1 MRRSVYANRPAAPR
15 RRPAKRLVDGALAA
29 AHGLG
34 VPLTI
39 FATMG
44 GAVGLCVLIYGA
56 INLLYNRSIARDVQ
70 AVATEEALREHSEAV
85 TKATEQ
91 MSKAT
96 QEMSKQRGSAG
107 SVSDDVRERLRAAT
121 VLIVAQQ
128 QDGWASE
135 GSGFVVSPDGLIATS
150 AHVIDYGRTREVG
163 VVLDSGTERVRWV
176 TPQMAY
182 CPQAPPVDSERQ
194 STEEAGRD
202 IALLRIAVSEA
213 LSALP
218 LGSAAAV
225 SETQDVIAVGFPLGT
240 ALDSSGSGPAPSF
253 AKGAVSRIQRGPDGG
268 VILVEHSASLEGGN
282 SGGPLVLPDGTV
294 IGVNVGT
301 AGQSISAAVPAERL
315 SEAVASLGLTAPSP
329 APQPGQ
335 KQP

>member
-1 MRRSVYANRPAAPR
+1 MRRSVYVNRPVKPPKGPR
-15 RRPAKRLVDGALAA
+15 RRLVDAGLLA

-39 FATMG
+39 VLTVG
-44 GAVGLCVLIYGA
+44 GTLGLCVLVYGA

-70 AVATEEALREHSEAV
+70 AVATEAALRENTEQVS
-85 TKATEQ
+85 KAAEQ

-96 QEMSKQRGSAG
+96 QEMSKQRGSPG
-107 SVSDDVRERLRAAT
+107 SLTDEVRERLRAAT

-128 QDGWASE
+128 QDGWRSE
-135 GSGFVVSPDGLIATS
+135 GTGFIVSPDGLIATS

-163 VVLDSGTERVRWV
+163 LVLDSGTERVRWT
-176 TPQMAY
+176 TPQIAY
-182 CPQAPPVDSERQ
+182 CPPPPPVDSDRQ
-194 STEEAGRD
+194 STEEAGQD

-213 LSALP
+213 LPALP
-218 LGSAAAV
+218 LGSASKV
-225 SETQDVIAVGFPLGT
+225 GETEDVIAVGFPLGT
-240 ALDSSGSGPAPSF
+240 ALDASGSGPVPSF

-282 SGGPLVLPDGTV
+282 SGGPLVLPDGAV

-301 AGQSISAAVPAERL
+301 AGERISAAVPADRV
-315 SEAVASLGLTAPSP
+315 SEAVASLGLRPSSP

-335 KQP
+335 TQP